1 MPAEQVGEILGMLKR
16 PADEPGVV
24 KTGAAVVI
32 GAAVAVAVGGYCRD
46 IYRDARVHRRPPSA
60 GRDTPTCP
68 MRPGGFPAGPG
79 LPSREKREGGAGP
92 PGPYPFAS
100 GEGRPGGPGPRRA
113 ARRCPTS

>member
-32 GAAVAVAVGGYCRD
+32 GAAVAGAVGGYCRD

-79 LPSREKREGGAGP
+79 LPSASERIGGQVTP
-92 PGPYPFAS
+92 DRDPLRL
-100 GEGRPGGPGPRRA
+100 GEGVQV
-113 ARRCPTS
+113 